1 MRVTK
6 VKQKFCVSRSNKSS
20 IVSLDFCERARLTID
35 LKVIDGFGKSLHEF
49 QNWEL
54 LATK

>member
-20 IVSLDFCERARLTID
+20 TVSLAFCERARLTID